1 MEKYQNWEKNITIF
15 LASQTLTL
23 FGSSLVQ
30 YAILWYITLQT
41 QSGIMMTIS
50 IISGFIPSFFISPFA
65 GVWADRY
72 SRKMLIIIS
81 DLTIAFFTL
90 ILAVMFFIGQDSL
103 ILIFLVSAIRS
114 LGSGVQTPAVGAFIP
129 AIVPEDKLT
138 RVNGINTSIQSFIFL
153 LSPMLSGA
161 LMMTTDI
168 EYIFFID
175 VITAII
181 GVLALLMF
189 LKIPLH
195 KKAEENEK
203 IEYFQDMLKGIKY
216 IKEHAFIKI
225 LFLYSAAYFIL
236 AAPLAFLTPLQVART
251 YGDDVWRLTA
261 IEIAFSIGMMLGGAL
276 MAYWGGFQNKLHS
289 MALSTFII
297 AISTLILG
305 IPPSFGVYLVVMA
318 IAGLVMPLFNTPFI
332 VLIQQKTDENYLG
345 RVLGVLNMIASIVM
359 PMAMLLFGPLSDVIK
374 IEWLLLITGAL
385 ILVQGML
392 MVKNKVLL
400 EAGSND
406 L

>member
-1 MEKYQNWEKNITIF
+1 MEKYHNWEKNITIF

-90 ILAVMFFIGQDSL
+90 LLAIMFFLGKDSL
-103 ILIFLVSAIRS
+103 VLIFLVSAIRS
-114 LGSGVQTPAVGAFIP
+114 FGSGVQTPAVGAFIP
-129 AIVPEDKLT
+129 SIVPEDKLT
-138 RVNGINTSIQSFIFL
+138 KVNGINTSIQSFIFL

-161 LMMTTDI
+161 LMVAADI

-181 GVLALLMF
+181 GVLALVLF
-189 LKIPLH
+189 LKVPHH
-195 KKAEENEK
+195 KRAEDNEK

-261 IEIAFSIGMMLGGAL
+261 IEIAFSVGMMLGGVL

-297 AISTLILG
+297 AITTLILG
-305 IPPSFGVYLVVMA
+305 IPPSFWVYLIVMGV
-318 IAGLVMPLFNTPFI
+318 AGLVMPLFNTPFI

-359 PMAMLLFGPLSDVIK
+359 PMAMLLFGPLSDIIK

-385 ILVQGML
+385 IIIQGIF
-392 MVKNKVLL
+392 MVKNKVLF
-400 EAGSND
+400 EAGRNN

>member
-30 YAILWYITLQT
+30 YAILWYITLKT

-90 ILAVMFFIGQDSL
+90 ILAVMFFIGEDSL

-129 AIVPEDKLT
+129 SIVPEDKLT

-181 GVLALLMF
+181 GVLALLIF
-189 LKIPLH
+189 LKVPLH

-261 IEIAFSIGMMLGGAL
+261 IEIAFSVGMMLGGAL

-289 MALSTFII
+289 MAMSTFII

-305 IPPSFGVYLVVMA
+305 IPPSFWVYLIVMG

-374 IEWLLLITGAL
+374 IEWLLLVTGSL
-385 ILVQGML
+385 IFVQGIF

-400 EAGSND
+400 EAGRKD

>member
-1 MEKYQNWEKNITIF
+1 MEKYKNWEKNITIF

-30 YAILWYITLQT
+30 YAILWYITLKT

-129 AIVPEDKLT
+129 SIVPEDKLT

-181 GVLALLMF
+181 GVLALLIF
-189 LKIPLH
+189 LKVPLH